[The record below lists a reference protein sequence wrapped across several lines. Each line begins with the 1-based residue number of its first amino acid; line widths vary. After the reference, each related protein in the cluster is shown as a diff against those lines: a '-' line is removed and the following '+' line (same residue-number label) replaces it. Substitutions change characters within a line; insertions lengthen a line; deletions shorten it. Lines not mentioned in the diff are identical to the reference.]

1 MPVQWCTQMRILLF
15 ALRGLT
21 SDRRGVT
28 ALEYGLIA
36 AVMGALIVTA
46 FSTLGTDMH
55 TAFSSIGAVM
65 TSNAAKM

>member
-1 MPVQWCTQMRILLF
+1 MVHPDENPFVRPARADQR
-15 ALRGLT
+15 
-21 SDRRGVT
+21 SPGVT

-36 AVMGALIVTA
+36 AVVGALVVTA

-55 TAFSSIGAVM
+55 TAFSSIGTVM